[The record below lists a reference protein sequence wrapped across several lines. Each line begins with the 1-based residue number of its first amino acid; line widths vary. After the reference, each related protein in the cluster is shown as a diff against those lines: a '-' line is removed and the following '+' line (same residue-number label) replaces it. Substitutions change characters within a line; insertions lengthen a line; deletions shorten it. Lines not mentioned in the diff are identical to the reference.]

1 MADFNKSQIN
11 ALIVILATY
20 LLILLDTS
28 VVITG
33 LPQIQESLG
42 FSQVGLSWV
51 QNAYT
56 LSFGSL
62 LMLGARAGDIVGR
75 KRIFRLGI
83 LIFTLSSLVIG
94 LAPSATVMIVARVI
108 QGASAAILA
117 PTTLALLSTYF
128 KEGPERV
135 KALSFYAATAGIGA
149 TAGLVLGGLFAGLLS
164 WRVGFLVNVPIGI
177 VLFLVTNKLLAETEQ
192 HSGKLDIQGAITSTL
207 GMSAIIFG
215 IISSSSLGWIHWVTI
230 SMISGGLVLI
240 IVFLLVEAKNAH
252 PLLPL
257 HLFKSRERSA
267 AYISR
272 FLFLGA
278 MVSFFFF
285 STQFMQRVL
294 LMTPAEAGLGF
305 VPMTGFT
312 FLASQCVPRLTK
324 RLGGHGVTLLAL
336 GFCAVGFGILANMTP
351 GSSYWQQMLLPM
363 IIVGFGNGAV
373 LGPLTVSGVA
383 GVEAKDTGAA
393 SGLVNVAHQ
402 IGGTFGLSMLAVLYA
417 SSGKE
422 GLDALHQLSYQINIG
437 FYGCM
442 TLITLAIVATAY
454 VSVNLKPSAQPQNQK
469 A

>member
-11 ALIVILATY
+11 ALIVILSTY

-62 LMLGARAGDIVGR
+62 LMLGARAGDIFGR
-75 KRIFRLGI
+75 KRIFRFGI
-83 LIFTLSSLVIG
+83 LVFTLSSLVIG
-94 LAPSATVMIVARVI
+94 CAPSATMMITARII

-117 PTTLALLSTYF
+117 PTTLALLSIYF
-128 KEGPERV
+128 KEGAERI

-164 WRVGFLVNVPIGI
+164 WRVGFLVNVPVGI
-177 VLFLVTNKLLAETEQ
+177 ILYTVTNRLLAETEQ
-192 HSGKLDIQGAITSTL
+192 HQGKLDILGAITSTL
-207 GMSAIIFG
+207 GMSAIIYG
-215 IISSSSLGWIHWVTI
+215 IIHSSSDGWTNPITM
-230 SMISGGLVLI
+230 SMISGGVILIAAFLVI
-240 IVFLLVEAKNAH
+240 EAKNTQ

-257 HLFKSRERSA
+257 HLFKSRERSV

-294 LMTPAEAGLGF
+294 LMTPVEAGLGF

-312 FLASQCVPRLTK
+312 FLASLCVPRLTR
-324 RLGGHGVTLLAL
+324 RLGGHGVTIVAL
-336 GFCAVGFGILANMTP
+336 TFCAVGFGLLASMEP
-351 GSSYWQQMLLPM
+351 GNSYWQQMLLPM
-363 IIVGFGNGAV
+363 IVVGFGNGAV

-402 IGGTFGLSMLAVLYA
+402 IGGTFGLSILAVLYA
-417 SSGKE
+417 SSEKE
-422 GLDALHQLSYQINIG
+422 GLDAIHQLSYQINIG

-442 TLITLAIVATAY
+442 AFIILAIIATTCA
-454 VSVNLKPSAQPQNQK
+454 SISLKLAPRLQNQK
-469 A
+469 V

>member
-1 MADFNKSQIN
+1 MAGFNKSQIN
-11 ALIVILATY
+11 ALVVILATY

-33 LPQIQESLG
+33 LPQIQENLG

-75 KRIFRLGI
+75 KRIFRFGI
-83 LIFTLSSLVIG
+83 LVFTLSSLVIG
-94 LAPSATVMIVARVI
+94 LTPSATVMIVARVI

-177 VLFLVTNKLLAETEQ
+177 VLFAVTNKLLAESEQ

-207 GMSAIIFG
+207 GMSAIIYG

-230 SMISGGLVLI
+230 SMISGGLLLLAI
-240 IVFLLVEAKNAH
+240 FLFVEKNIKQ

-257 HLFKSRERSA
+257 HLFKSRERSV

-294 LMTPAEAGLGF
+294 LMTPVEAGLGF

-312 FLASQCVPRLTK
+312 FLASLCVPRLTRK
-324 RLGGHGVTLLAL
+324 LGGHGVTLLAL
-336 GFCAVGFGILANMTP
+336 CFCAIGFAMLANMNP
-351 GSSYWQQMLLPM
+351 GYSYWQQMLIPM

-402 IGGTFGLSMLAVLYA
+402 IGGTFGLSMLAVIYA
-417 SSGKE
+417 ASGKE
-422 GLDALHQLSYQINIG
+422 ELDIIHQLSHQINVG

-442 TLITLAIVATAY
+442 VFIIFAIIATAG
-454 VSVNLKPSAQPQNQK
+454 VSISLKSTSQLQNQK
-469 A
+469 V

>member
-1 MADFNKSQIN
+1 MASFNKSQIN

-62 LMLGARAGDIVGR
+62 LMLGARAGDILGR
-75 KRIFRLGI
+75 KRIFRFGL
-83 LIFTLSSLVIG
+83 LVFTVSSLIIG
-94 LAPSATVMIVARVI
+94 CAPSATVMITARII
-108 QGASAAILA
+108 QGTSAAILA
-117 PTTLALLSTYF
+117 PTTLALLSSYF
-128 KEGPERV
+128 KEGQERV

-164 WRVGFLVNVPIGI
+164 WRVGFLVNVPVGLI
-177 VLFLVTNKLLAETEQ
+177 LYAATNKLLVETDQ
-192 HSGKLDIQGAITSTL
+192 QQGKLDVQGAVTSTL
-207 GMSAIIFG
+207 GMSAIIYG
-215 IISSSSLGWIHWVTI
+215 IINSSANGWSDYITL
-230 SMISGGLVLI
+230 SMILGGLTLI
-240 IVFLLVEAKNAH
+240 IIFLLVETKVTQ

-257 HLFKSRERSA
+257 HLFKSKERSA

-272 FLFLGA
+272 FLFVGA
-278 MVSFFFF
+278 VVSFFFF

-294 LMTPAEAGLGF
+294 LMTPVEAGLGF

-312 FLASQCVPRLTK
+312 FLSSLCVPKLTK
-324 RLGGHGVTLLAL
+324 RLGNHGVALLAL
-336 GFCAVGFGILANMTP
+336 SFCAIGFAMLANMAP
-351 GSSYWQQMLLPM
+351 GDNYWQQMLLPM
-363 IIVGFGNGAV
+363 IVVGCGNGAV

-383 GVEAKDTGAA
+383 GVDSQDTGAA
-393 SGLVNVAHQ
+393 SGLINVAHQ
-402 IGGTFGLSMLAVLYA
+402 MGGTFGLSVLAVLYA

-422 GLDALHQLSYQINIG
+422 GLDAVYLLSHQINVG

-442 TLITLAIVATAY
+442 TLIILAIITTAY
-454 VSVNLKPSAQPQNQK
+454 VSVSFKLSPQNQK
-469 A
+469 V